1 MPIFNGL
8 YRSLTSIAHPFT
20 LSSFTRLAQSI
31 NTLIVPKTIER
42 LNQLL
47 LNPSSLFPPRTQ
59 TETDD
64 DEEDSTRSSLP
75 YAYALLSKYRLND
88 RPLSGNLLICAG
100 LEMQFT
106 MLAQILVPAEMIRTK
121 VVPLG
126 NDSGEGAEA
135 SNAAWAVLLSGA
147 AEGLEGGEAEGK
159 DKEALTEI
167 MGTALRSFADMS
179 STIQTLRSEPS
190 VDLYPYEVVS
200 ESLVSLFVHSQGWY
214 SKWC

>member
-20 LSSFTRLAQSI
+20 LSSFTRLASSI
-31 NTLIVPKTIER
+31 STLIAPKTIER

-47 LNPSSLFPPRTQ
+47 LDPSSFFPPQ
-59 TETDD
+59 ADP
-64 DEEDSTRSSLP
+64 EDSTRSSLP
-75 YAYALLSKYRLND
+75 YAHTLLAKYRFND

-100 LEMQFT
+100 LEMQCT

-135 SNAAWAVLLSGA
+135 SNAAWAVLLRGA
-147 AEGLEGGEAEGK
+147 AEGLEGEVEGS

-179 STIQTLRSEPS
+179 STVQTLRSEPS

-200 ESLVSLFVHSQGWY
+200 ESLVSLCLTFL
-214 SKWC
+214 